1 MRMIVSGHNL
11 CNTARY
17 TKKMAY
23 MTWRAKRAN
32 RQPEITWDP
41 FTAAEVFASSH
52 LPVPQPSLQKEAKVA
67 YSPNLTWPDLT

>member
-1 MRMIVSGHNL
+1 MRTIVSGRNL

-17 TKKMAY
+17 TEKKMAY

-32 RQPEITWDP
+32 RQSEITWDP

-52 LPVPQPSLQKEAKVA
+52 LPVPQPSSTKRSESSLF
-67 YSPNLTWPDLT
+67 S